1 MNQNSTVDKFALDQ
15 DTLIEIPI
23 SLQGEIMPA
32 TVPRLLRERGSL
44 APFAAPEGEF
54 AEQHTIDVRSHSTQR
69 PGGRSSS
76 AISGRSS
83 SGPVSRTTTCS
94 RSA

>member
-32 TVPRLLRERGSL
+32 NYAHHRTRVIYDAVMAIDKPPPKSPQAVKAQSQPEDSAPQSSTERR
-44 APFAAPEGEF
+44 
-54 AEQHTIDVRSHSTQR
+54 HYR
-69 PGGRSSS
+69 
-76 AISGRSS
+76 
-83 SGPVSRTTTCS
+83 
-94 RSA
+94 